1 LNKEEGRRRMS
12 RSGCAIVLNICNVLV
27 GLLIGVG
34 GGLKCASAI
43 GADINTG
50 FQLFIVGI
58 FLM

>member
-1 LNKEEGRRRMS
+1 MS